1 MSETSIEWTDK
12 TWNPVRG
19 CSRVSPGC
27 QNCYAERIAAR
38 FSDPGGAFEGFAK
51 RSTSGGRWTGR
62 VRLLGETKL
71 REPLSWKTPLRC
83 FVNSTS
89 DLFHENLLNE
99 EIAAVFGVMAACPH
113 ITFQVLTKRAD
124 RMEQWAA
131 WVEREE
137 GARRLGL
144 LIQHAQSAVSHS
156 ALRQTDTLLRVP
168 WPLPN
173 VWLGVS
179 VEDQKRADERI
190 PHLIRTPAAIR
201 FLSVEPLIGPVSF
214 CPSWLAGYDYDG
226 SGGSLRYKPRVDW
239 VIAGG
244 ESGPGARP
252 CHVRWIRDVQRAC
265 RDAAVPCFVKQLG
278 ADVIDR
284 NDAGFE
290 LDPER
295 PESWPEPV
303 DVEHDVNGFREE
315 FQGADCRVVL
325 RDGKGGK
332 PEEWPVDLRVR
343 EFPDVS
349 QPGLFDGGAQP

>member
-1 MSETSIEWTDK
+1 MSETSIEWTVGPDGSPGK

-38 FSDPGGAFEGFAK
+38 FSDPGGAFEGYAV
-51 RSTSGGRWTGR
+51 RTPSGGRWTGK
-62 VRLLGETKL
+62 VRLLWEKKL
-71 REPLSWKTPLRC
+71 REPLSWKTPVRC

-124 RMEQWAA
+124 RMESWAA
-131 WVEREE
+131 WVEQEE

-144 LIQHAQSAVSHS
+144 LIQHAQSAVPHP

-179 VEDQKRADERI
+179 VEDQERADERI
-190 PHLIRTPAAIR
+190 PHLLRTPAAVR
-201 FLSVEPLIGPVSF
+201 FLSVEPLLGPVDLHPFLSPPGLRTLIASMPKGAF
-214 CPSWLAGYDYDG
+214 PLPGHLTPRPS
-226 SGGSLRYKPRVDW
+226 VDW
-239 VIAGG
+239 VIVGG

-252 CHVRWIRDVQRAC
+252 CDLDWIYGV
-265 RDAAVPCFVKQLG
+265 VGPCAIAGTPVFVKQLG
-278 ADVIDR
+278 ARPVVDPAFISEEGPGPVEWLVTDR
-284 NDAGFE
+284 
-290 LDPER
+290 
-295 PESWPEPV
+295 
-303 DVEHDVNGFREE
+303 
-315 FQGADCRVVL
+315 
-325 RDGKGGK
+325 KGGDMA
-332 PEEWPVDLRVR
+332 EWPTNLRIR
-343 EFPDVS
+343 QFP
-349 QPGLFDGGAQP
+349 GAQP